1 MGIEWRWI
9 ASNFYVLN
17 DEFIATTYDSRTM
30 TDNYILELYN
40 SHKMSRLVVNR
51 IRVFK
56 TVSTETKGIRF
67 VRIYFK
73 IKHRM

>member
-40 SHKMSRLVVNR
+40 SQFSIAE
-51 IRVFK
+51 IRDRK
-56 TVSTETKGIRF
+56 K
-67 VRIYFK
+67 
-73 IKHRM
+73 